1 MEYAVPGSL
10 DAHRNLIVHY
20 HKARGKPDMLIV
32 IEGVVLPD
40 RRKFRPSDWTELLPF
55 ATKNNLNI
63 CMKEGSIPHVDGL
76 ASGITEE
83 VRRDA
88 AAYDALVH

>member
-20 HKARGKPDMLIV
+20 HTARGKPDMLIV
-32 IEGVVLPD
+32 IEGV
-40 RRKFRPSDWTELLPF
+40 
-55 ATKNNLNI
+55 
-63 CMKEGSIPHVDGL
+63 
-76 ASGITEE
+76 EE